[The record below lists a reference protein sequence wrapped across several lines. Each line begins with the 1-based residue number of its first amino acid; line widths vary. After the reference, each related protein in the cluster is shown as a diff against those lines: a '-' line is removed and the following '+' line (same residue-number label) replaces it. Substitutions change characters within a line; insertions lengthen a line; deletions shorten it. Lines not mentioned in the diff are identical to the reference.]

1 MFDKV
6 YIFYGKHA
14 DMIKKLTTKLSDDI
28 GRGFFFTNYEVYQ
41 VAPLVGFI
49 YKRTS
54 LAERSDNITKIFP
67 ETMIGK
73 QQELIFNYRNLMA
86 LIYKDKPR
94 EEMMEIA
101 FHLDHDDEKRKQYDE
116 LYDSYVL
123 GGLEEIYE
131 RIFEKNDADTIEEYL
146 MNLHEFLQDLNARL
160 YGVME
165 VEVTV
170 HTQA

>member
-1 MFDKV
+1 M
-6 YIFYGKHA
+6 
-14 DMIKKLTTKLSDDI
+14 
-28 GRGFFFTNYEVYQ
+28 
-41 VAPLVGFI
+41 
-49 YKRTS
+49 
-54 LAERSDNITKIFP
+54 
-67 ETMIGK
+67 
-73 QQELIFNYRNLMA
+73 
-86 LIYKDKPR
+86 
-94 EEMMEIA
+94 
-101 FHLDHDDEKRKQYDE
+101 
-116 LYDSYVL
+116 L